1 MKNARIHIYT
11 SLTMAVLLAAS
22 NLGCKKQAQPSTGQ
36 SSTQTSGGQMT
47 AGGTAPGTV
56 ITPATKTSF
65 NEVTSQLDA
74 GGDFYLY
81 LGTAQWLD
89 GLSDKVARWQQMFES
104 MPDMS
109 SEDRDNVDKVFGI
122 VTHLIKDSG
131 IEDVTGVGMS
141 SVEIEPGL
149 YRNKVLLHHYQGK
162 GSGFLWKLSGQQ
174 PHALTGLDL
183 LPSDTAL
190 AIFSDL
196 DAPMLW
202 SVVQNEVDES
212 GFPQAQQMLQQV
224 PDEFEQQTQIKWDDF
239 LNSLGGEFGL
249 VLTLDDDNQI
259 SIPTPSGPLEI
270 PEPGLLLVIKV
281 NNDMIFNQIDRQL
294 KQNSQVIS
302 VDNGGLKMRTMPMPP
317 ILPINLRPTAASG
330 GGYLFIASSD
340 ALVEEAMAVKNG
352 QKPGLKST
360 DEFKRLSQNIPDQ
373 GNQFVFVSER
383 FSKAMQDI
391 QKQAMSASGGTD
403 SAKAQW
409 LQSLFTQKPA
419 FAYSVGINTDQGDL
433 TVGNSSQSYSTIV
446 AILPAAAAGMMAAI
460 AIPNFEHARET
471 AQRNACINN
480 LRQLDAAKQQ
490 WALENGKK
498 GTDIPT
504 KEDLLPYLRSWPVCP
519 AGGTYTI
526 GAVDEP
532 PTCSIPGHE
541 LP

>member
-446 AILPAAAAGMMAAI
+446 AILPAAAGMMAAI